1 MYFVQQ
7 RRDTLYLVD
16 NNPLLTGFTGKMKS
30 ISENIM
36 YFLSYEVKYDAK
48 WQGNSGQP

>member
-16 NNPLLTGFTGKMKS
+16 NNPLPVVGGNELP
-30 ISENIM
+30 
-36 YFLSYEVKYDAK
+36 EVSGVRRQAIVEFRLE
-48 WQGNSGQP
+48 QGNSGQP